1 MNYKNIKLNEWI
13 KMSKIIEMDENNL
26 IHRNL
31 YKPPI
36 KDTVTVPMG
45 GIYCYL
51 FIYRLIRF
59 EEHNHIF
66 L

>member
-1 MNYKNIKLNEWI
+1 
-13 KMSKIIEMDENNL
+13 MSKIIEMDENNL